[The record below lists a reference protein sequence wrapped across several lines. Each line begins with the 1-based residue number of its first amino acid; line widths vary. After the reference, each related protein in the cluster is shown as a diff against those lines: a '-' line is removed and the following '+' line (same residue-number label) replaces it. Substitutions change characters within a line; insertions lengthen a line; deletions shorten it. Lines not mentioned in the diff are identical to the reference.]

1 MKVRIINKSDNP
13 LPAYQ
18 TPGSAGIDLCAN
30 EAVYIPAGF
39 TPMVLTGLYLE
50 IPEGYEAQVRSRSGL
65 AAQGIVVANS
75 PGTIDSDY
83 RGEVCV
89 LLHNLSSYD
98 YTVAAGDRIAQ
109 LVFAPVIQVELEE
122 VSELSDTER
131 GTGGFGSTGI

>member
-39 TPMVLTGLYLE
+39 TQMVLTGLYLE
-50 IPEGYEAQVRSRSGL
+50 IPEGYEAQVRSRSSL

-89 LLHNLSSYD
+89 LLHNNSAHDKALLP
-98 YTVAAGDRIAQ
+98 GDRIAQ

-131 GTGGFGSTGI
+131 GTNGFGSTGI

>member
-1 MKVRIINKSDNP
+1 MKVRIINKSENP

-18 TPGSAGIDLCAN
+18 TPGSAGIDLCADDN
-30 EAVYIPAGF
+30 VYIPAGF
-39 TPMVLTGLYLE
+39 TKKVSTGIYLE
-50 IPEGYEAQVRSRSGL
+50 IPQGYEAQVRSRSGL

-89 LLHNLSSYD
+89 LLHNNSAHSYS
-98 YTVAAGDRIAQ
+98 VGAGYRIAQ

-131 GTGGFGSTGI
+131 GTGGFGSTGV

>member
-1 MKVRIINKSDNP
+1 MKVRIINKSENP

-18 TPGSAGIDLCAN
+18 TPGSAGIDLCAD
-30 EAVYIPAGF
+30 YTIDIPPGVIAR
-39 TPMVLTGLYLE
+39 MRTGLYLE

-65 AAQGIVVANS
+65 AYEGIVVANS

-89 LLHNLSSYD
+89 LLHNLGSYE
-98 YTVAAGDRIAQ
+98 YTISAGDRIAQ

>member
-30 EAVYIPAGF
+30 DKFLIEPYRTVVVP
-39 TPMVLTGLYLE
+39 TGLYLE
-50 IPEGYEAQVRSRSGL
+50 IPQGYEAQVRSRSGL

-83 RGEVCV
+83 RGEVGV
-89 LLHNLSSYD
+89 LIYNRNPYAI
-98 YTVAAGDRIAQ
+98 TITKADRIAQ